1 VTNTAAPDREHI
13 KAAYRHCE
21 TVVRQQAKNFAYG
34 ITLLPGDKR
43 RALSAVYAF
52 ARRID
57 DIGDGS
63 LPAAE
68 KIAALTEARGSV
80 AQVAEGGGAAAGAI
94 AGDQVLLALWH
105 ASRLFPIPVTAFGEL
120 IDGCEADVRG
130 TRYASIGELEHYCRC
145 VAGSIGRLSLGVFG
159 STDPQTAEPLADE
172 LGIALQLTNILRDI
186 SEDLAGGRV
195 YLPAEDLAR
204 FGCELT
210 PPGQTRPGELGAGEQ
225 GPGEQGRVSGPMTE
239 LIRFEAERARARYA
253 TGLQLLPMLDR
264 RSAACTGAMAG
275 IYRQLLEHIA
285 ASPQTALGQRLSL
298 PGREKAMIAAAA
310 LAGIVRPARGR
321 KASGPPPVP
330 APPAAS
336 QPATGQSEPGQ
347 SEPGQPQP
355 ATDGSAR
362 PAASAEGRP

>member
-1 VTNTAAPDREHI
+1 VTTTAAPDQASI
-13 KAAYRHCE
+13 KAAYKHCE

-57 DIGDGS
+57 DIGDGDR
-63 LPAAE
+63 PAAE
-68 KIAALTEARGSV
+68 KSAALTAARGSV
-80 AQVAEGGGAAAGAI
+80 ALVAGGGGAAAEAC

-105 ASRLFPIPVTAFGEL
+105 ASRLFPIPVAAFGEL

-130 TRYASIGELEHYCRC
+130 ARYETIGELEYYCRC

-159 STDPQTAEPLADE
+159 SSDPRTAEPLADE

-186 SEDLAGGRV
+186 TEDLNGGRV

-204 FGCELT
+204 FGCTL
-210 PPGQTRPGELGAGEQ
+210 TRPAGGDGSAAGA
-225 GPGEQGRVSGPMTE
+225 QGRVTGPMAD
-239 LIRFEAERARARYA
+239 LIRFEADRARARYA
-253 TGLQLLPMLDR
+253 TGLRLLPMLDR

-285 ASPQTALGQRLSL
+285 ASPQTALGQRMSL
-298 PGREKAMIAAAA
+298 PGREKAMIAGAA

-321 KASGPPPVP
+321 QVHGDT
-330 APPAAS
+330 AA
-336 QPATGQSEPGQ
+336 AT
-347 SEPGQPQP
+347 
-355 ATDGSAR
+355 
-362 PAASAEGRP
+362 AEGRP